1 MSSTRIETVAVPGA
15 RLHCQLSGA
24 GPVLLLIAGAAA
36 DAGALAPLAARLAG
50 KYLAVT
56 YDMRGLSRSVLDG
69 PAEEVGI
76 EMLADDAHR
85 ILAALTSEPAY
96 VLGSS
101 GGGLVGLE
109 LLARHP
115 EQVRMLIAHEPA
127 AMVLLPDSWHW
138 QDFIDELEELFRN
151 YGPGVAMGRFL
162 DGIEAV
168 GGPGASRLG
177 RLKPRPGD
185 QLPDLS
191 TMSPRTRA
199 LMRRSQANMQ
209 HFFTHQIRRAAGYL
223 PDVESLR
230 MARHKVAI
238 GVGETS
244 RGQAPHQAAL
254 EVASRLGAEVVR
266 CPGDHQ
272 GFSTQPTEFAA
283 VVDRV
288 LSAAEV

>member
-1 MSSTRIETVAVPGA
+1 MSSSRIETVAVSGA
-15 RLHCQLSGA
+15 RLHCQLSGS

-36 DAGALAPLAARLAG
+36 DAGALARLATRLAG
-50 KYLAVT
+50 RYLAVT

-76 EMLADDAHR
+76 EVLADDAHR
-85 ILAALTSEPAY
+85 ILTAFSSEPAY

-115 EQVRMLIAHEPA
+115 GQVRMLIAHEPA
-127 AMVLLPDSWHW
+127 AMALLPDSWHW
-138 QDFIDELEELFRN
+138 QDFLDELEGLHRS
-151 YGPGVAMGRFL
+151 YGPGAAMGRFL

-168 GGPGASRLG
+168 GGPGASRIG
-177 RLKPRPGD
+177 RLSPRPGG

-191 TMSPRTRA
+191 AMSPRTRA

-209 HFFTHQIRRAAGYL
+209 HFFTYQIRRAAGYL
-223 PDVESLR
+223 PDFQSLNTVR
-230 MARHKVAI
+230 DKVVI
-238 GVGETS
+238 GVGKAS

-254 EVASRLGAEVVR
+254 EVARRLGVEAVDF
-266 CPGDHQ
+266 PGDHQ
-272 GFSTQPTEFAA
+272 GFSTVPTEFAA

-288 LSAAEV
+288 LSAAEG